1 MNRNEDQGQKRMR
14 GPRVL
19 AVVSLTL
26 ASLSFSC
33 ASFGKS
39 GGFLPA
45 QAAGVVQSDLITE
58 ASGIV
63 AGRRSPGVLWVH
75 NDSGDAP
82 RIYALDEKANLLGI
96 CNIKGAQARDWEDIA
111 LGPGPDPNRPYLYIG
126 DIGDNNAKYPEVVVY
141 RVPEPKVDAGKPFGQ
156 MTIGPADAL
165 RFIYPDGPR
174 DAETLLVDP
183 LTRDL
188 YIISKRDLIP
198 KVYRAAYP
206 QSTTQRTTL
215 ERVAVLPFGSFPT
228 GGDVSPDGLRVLVR
242 GYFHVALWHRPAGQP
257 LWQAFSSQPT
267 ALPVANEPQGE
278 GICFDRQG
286 RGYYTISEG
295 RHPTLYYFAPAE
307 PNNPKQ

>member
-1 MNRNEDQGQKRMR
+1 
-14 GPRVL
+14 
-19 AVVSLTL
+19 
-26 ASLSFSC
+26 
-33 ASFGKS
+33 
-39 GGFLPA
+39 
-45 QAAGVVQSDLITE
+45 VVQSDLITE

-63 AGRRSPGVLWVH
+63 ASQRSPGVLWVH

-111 LGPGPDPNRPYLYIG
+111 LGPGPEPNRPYLYIG

-141 RVPEPKVDAGKPFGQ
+141 RVPEPKVDAVKPFGSI
-156 MTIGPADAL
+156 TIGPADAL
-165 RFIYPDGPR
+165 RFVYPDGPR

-188 YIISKRDLIP
+188 YIISKRDLVP
-198 KVYRAAYP
+198 RVYRAAYP

-215 ERVAVLPFGSFPT
+215 EKVAVLPFGSFPT

-242 GYFHVALWHRPAGQP
+242 GYFHVALWHRPAGEP
-257 LWQAFSSQPT
+257 LWRAFASQPI

-278 GICFDRQG
+278 GVCFDRQG

-307 PNNPKQ
+307 ANNAGAGPKEPQ